1 MKQFEVRFEDG
12 STLIVDSYREAVYYT
27 ATCENATFQSINAVK
42 EYRNLGNDL
51 FDGFDDYDNEDDW
64 EAFDLDNE
72 CAEGY

>member
-42 EYRNLGNDL
+42 EYRNALD
-51 FDGFDDYDNEDDW
+51 DMFDDYDNEEDW
-64 EAFDLDNE
+64 EAFQ
-72 CAEGY
+72 